1 MQSQDQHNFS
11 CSYDVPRM
19 FGSVAQRP
27 YLLARRIS
35 CLPTYAEVLSNVNS
49 SLDSWLV
56 QGSFQG
62 LGTIQFR
69 GADGDV
75 LHMRLGEE

>member
-27 YLLARRIS
+27 YLLAGRIS

-49 SLDSWLV
+49 SLDSWLDRRSV
-56 QGSFQG
+56 R
-62 LGTIQFR
+62 GTAIVEFP
-69 GADGDV
+69 GVDV
-75 LHMRLGEE
+75 SEIPYLD